1 MLGIIAACGTLK
13 NPKWSHMFRILILK
27 TVQFNISYV
36 ADDNNRTVSEQKL
49 GIRWLRVI
57 SICSADIFP
66 SLSFKL
72 IPSVYLLIIL
82 DSLVKVRGQGV

>member
-49 GIRWLRVI
+49 GIRWFRVI
-57 SICSADIFP
+57 SICSADI
-66 SLSFKL
+66 
-72 IPSVYLLIIL
+72 SVMKQT
-82 DSLVKVRGQGV
+82 SPHRVSN